1 MEGNMNTN
9 GATAELPVGVLGPA
23 RELTRGLGI
32 HGWSNLDPILLAALA
47 TESPLLLV
55 GPHGTAK
62 TLLVERV
69 AGALGLELRHYN
81 ASLVNYDD
89 LVGIPIPDEAGN
101 LRFVGTEAAIWDAE
115 FVFFDELT
123 RCRPD
128 LQNKLFPI
136 VHERRVAG
144 IKLEKLQHRWSAM
157 NPPAPEDAEA
167 VDGDVYLGAEP
178 LDPALADRF
187 PFVVPV
193 PTWRNLKP
201 DERRRV
207 VAGDDELDAPELRA
221 LIAECRHT
229 LASLSLGV
237 REIFVNWA
245 VALVD
250 ALADAGIH
258 VSPRRARMLVE
269 CALGVYAA
277 RRVLHRVPRD
287 GEPPDGLERSAE
299 IALRHGL
306 PHTASEAPPSVAVV
320 VAAHRQAWQLTWLQP
335 DDARRRILEERDRV
349 RRVKLGI
356 DLGVDESE
364 LAQLVTQALE
374 ATEGEASRVGIATA
388 MFLALR
394 DEHSLRPS
402 AWGTLADLASRALTP
417 REQTLQVAPG
427 PNLEAWREISSH
439 LSTLGGSRRDRL
451 VRGFLLGG
459 FPALFDAEQWEGA
472 TERFEKALDLFEVA
486 T

>member
-1 MEGNMNTN
+1 MFTG
-9 GATAELPVGVLGPA
+9 GKKVQELPAGVLGPP
-23 RELTRGLGI
+23 RELTRALGI
-32 HGWSNLDPILLAALA
+32 HGWSNLDPVLLAALA
-47 TESPLLLV
+47 TDAPLLLV

-62 TLLVERV
+62 TLLVERL

-89 LVGIPIPDEAGN
+89 LVGIPIPDDAGN
-101 LRFVGTEAAIWDAE
+101 LRFVGTDAAIWDAE

-144 IKLEKLQHRWSAM
+144 VKLGKLQHRWSAM
-157 NPPAPEDAEA
+157 NPPAPDDTDGI
-167 VDGDVYLGAEP
+167 DGDVYLGAEP

-193 PTWRNLKP
+193 PTWRNLKA

-207 VAGDDELDAPELRA
+207 VAGGGEIDAPLVRELVH
-221 LIAECRHT
+221 ECRQT
-229 LASLSLGV
+229 LAALDDSV
-237 REIFVNWA
+237 RETFVSWA

-250 ALADAGIH
+250 ALAQGDIH
-258 VSPRRARMLVE
+258 LSPRRAHMLVE
-269 CALGVYAA
+269 NALGVQAA
-277 RRVLHRVPRD
+277 RFVLHRVPWNFSPSEAP
-287 GEPPDGLERSAE
+287 EPSAE
-299 IALRHGL
+299 VALRYGL
-306 PHTASEAPPSVAVV
+306 PHTASEIPPSVAVV
-320 VAAHRQAWQLTWLQP
+320 VAAHRQAWKLIGMNAGDP
-335 DDARRRILEERDRV
+335 RRRILQEPDRV
-349 RRVKLGI
+349 KRVKLGI

-374 ATEGEASRVGIATA
+374 ATDGEGSRVAVATS

-394 DEHSLRPS
+394 DEHALRPS
-402 AWGTLADLASRALTP
+402 AWGTLAGLAERALTP
-417 REQTLQVAPG
+417 REQSLPVAQG
-427 PNLEAWREISSH
+427 KHLEDWREISRH
-439 LSTLGGSRRDRL
+439 LATLGESRRDRL

-459 FPALFDAEQWEGA
+459 FPGLWETESWEVALDHFR
-472 TERFEKALDLFEVA
+472 TSLDLFGVSS
-486 T
+486 